1 MIKTYIEKNNIYFM
15 FNEFEKHIFEKISK
29 LHLPDEVKVAIK
41 EIFFRF
47 EFEKFSLKK
56 QKNFITNLTTYI
68 DVVEKYNLFVYII
81 PKEIKLVNYQELSQ
95 KTFFEKVENLSIQIF
110 LLYKQFFNKSSLKY
124 KLLTEYKG
132 NNFLDLKMEFYIE
145 RLNKLYS
152 YLLNY
157 KKHSKLKVICSD
169 KIIGIEI
176 EQLNYQETNPLKNY
190 QFVRENYQKE
200 LVIFIYNLMRFL
212 ENNRLS
218 IFKYHYKYNNLK
230 YILNKIDN
238 FLLKLSKNIKK
249 EKLNNLKNFFDR
261 YKNSKELQK
270 NKQIFQIL
278 EELFFNELENGV
290 VFFETIDLS
299 KFFEKIVE
307 KRLNSYENLF
317 IGDESKG
324 KIYSKNKTIKDNILM
339 DNPKIKQYPDFMIFE
354 NGIYHIIDAK
364 YKLKKS
370 IFKSRD
376 VFWQILIYSKLFNKN
391 QDLQKVKKII
401 VYPNVLKIDISKE
414 FKLKIQFEK
423 IDIFFPTYKTNE
435 FAFDSEIEFIEI
447 NIFDII

>member
-1 MIKTYIEKNNIYFM
+1 MEMIY
-15 FNEFEKHIFEKISK
+15 
-29 LHLPDEVKVAIK
+29 
-41 EIFFRF
+41 
-47 EFEKFSLKK
+47 
-56 QKNFITNLTTYI
+56 
-68 DVVEKYNLFVYII
+68 YII

-95 KTFFEKVENLSIQIF
+95 KTFFEKVENLSIQMF

-132 NNFLDLKMEFYIE
+132 NNFLDLKIEFYIE

-290 VFFETIDLS
+290 VFFESIDLS

-317 IGDESKG
+317 
-324 KIYSKNKTIKDNILM
+324 
-339 DNPKIKQYPDFMIFE
+339 KIKQYPDFMIFE